1 MSAPTDA
8 GARHA
13 LDMMIR
19 GFMLSRML
27 RLVAD
32 LGVADRVPEDGS
44 VPVATLAEGFSV
56 REDALRR
63 VLRALAA
70 FGVFSL
76 SGEAVAH
83 TATSRLL
90 RSDAPGSLRAAAR
103 LFAADGSWRA
113 WGSLDVALG
122 GGVPHEA
129 AWGMGRFERLRA
141 EPAEQLLFDAAM
153 AAFPGDRHG
162 AIARA
167 LDLSGVA
174 TMVDVGGGNGETL
187 RRVLAGAPGVSG
199 IVFDQ
204 PQVVG
209 AIAPDELMSGRIAVA
224 AGDFRQA
231 VPAGGDLYILVRVLH
246 DWDDAGCAAILDRVR
261 AAARPGARVVVAEQL
276 LDPDPSRGAPQTYL
290 ADMQMMAMFGA
301 ARERT
306 EAEFRALLETA
317 GFTWR
322 GVTPTGT
329 PIALLEV
336 VAA

>member
-1 MSAPTDA
+1 MSAVTDA
-8 GARHA
+8 AARHA

-44 VPVATLAEGFSV
+44 VAVATLAEGFSV

-63 VLRALAA
+63 VLRALSA
-70 FGVFSL
+70 FGVFAL

-103 LFAADGSWRA
+103 FFAAESSWRA
-113 WGSLDVALG
+113 WGALDVALA

-129 AWGMGRFERLRA
+129 AWGIGRFERLRGD
-141 EPAEQLLFDAAM
+141 PAEQSLFDAAM

-167 LDLSGVA
+167 LDLSGVR
-174 TMVDVGGGNGETL
+174 TIVDVGGGNGETL
-187 RRVLAGAPGVSG
+187 RRVLAIAPDVSG
-199 IVFDQ
+199 IVHDQ

-209 AIAPDELMSGRIAVA
+209 AIAPGALLGGRIATS

-231 VPAGGDLYILVRVLH
+231 VPAGGDLYLLVRVLH
-246 DWDDAGCAAILDRVR
+246 DWDDAGCAAILGRVR
-261 AAARPGARVVVAEQL
+261 AAARPGARIVVAEQL

-306 EAEFRALLETA
+306 EAEFRALLEAA

-329 PIALLEV
+329 PTVLIE
-336 VAA
+336 AAA